1 MGFVILGTYVYAK
14 FKQNSFRL
22 KHNGKD
28 LQHLTIL
35 ETRTLGNRQHL
46 IVVAY
51 KNQKILLSASPSE
64 IRYLCELRD
73 RSFHSSK
80 K

>member
-28 LQHLTIL
+28 LQHLTI
-35 ETRTLGNRQHL
+35 TLGNRQHL

-51 KNQKILLSASPSE
+51 KNQKILLSASPNE